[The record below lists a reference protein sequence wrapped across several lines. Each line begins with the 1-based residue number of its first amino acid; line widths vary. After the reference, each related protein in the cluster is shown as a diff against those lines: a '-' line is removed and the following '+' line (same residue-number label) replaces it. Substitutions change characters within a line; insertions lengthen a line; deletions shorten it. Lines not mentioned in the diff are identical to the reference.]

1 MLKVCADRIAPNTP
15 NKRNG
20 GPKTRQPTGH
30 IRGRSTQPVIHRL
43 ITRRITP
50 EGTKAIDQG
59 LSQTDH
65 RIGIGH
71 QLLSPDPSS

>member
-1 MLKVCADRIAPNTP
+1 MLKVCADRIEPDTP
-15 NKRNG
+15 NKRDRCA
-20 GPKTRQPTGH
+20 KTRQTAGH
-30 IRGRSTQPVIHRL
+30 IRGRATQAVIHRL

-59 LSQTDH
+59 FSQTDH

-71 QLLSPDPSS
+71 QLPIPGLSS